1 MAVAT
6 DGQGEVTA
14 AGIAEAWQRE
24 RPGTPTESIEVV
36 TPVWWLAKLFSD
48 DRARALRAAG
58 IDAATLDLLSV
69 LRRSGDPYALTTREL
84 ARRTLVTA
92 GAISQR
98 VARAERDGL
107 VAREPGDQAVQGRRS
122 VLVRLT
128 PAGHE
133 LVERSVDV
141 VLGREALLV
150 DGLTP
155 TERDTLAA
163 LLDKLLT
170 DVRLRLA
177 GTEESGAEEPSAEE
191 PGVPA
196 NG

>member
-1 MAVAT
+1 MA
-6 DGQGEVTA
+6 DGGDEVTA
-14 AGIAEAWQRE
+14 ARIAEAWRRE
-24 RPGTPTESIEVV
+24 RPGTPTGSIEVV

-69 LRRSGDPYALTTREL
+69 LRRSGRPYALTTREL

-98 VARAERDGL
+98 LARAERDGL
-107 VAREPGDQAVQGRRS
+107 VEREPGDPAEQGRRS

-128 PAGHE
+128 PAGHD

-150 DGLTP
+150 DGLAP
-155 TERDTLAA
+155 AERETLVA

-170 DVRLRLA
+170 DVRQRLA
-177 GTEESGAEEPSAEE
+177 DTQEPEEC
-191 PGVPA
+191 
-196 NG
+196 